1 VNMHTRRRLVVGGT
15 VAAVTVGVLA
25 AAYALIAPDKS
36 TGTSNPAAS
45 AAAVSLQ
52 HGTNTTTNT
61 TFTPSPALTPTI
73 QLRTGLAGMPA
84 YDPTDLYFADR
95 PNQLSDAV
103 KGMPSY
109 VYVPNSDSDTVSV
122 IDPATYKVV
131 RTVPVGHQ
139 PQHVVP
145 SWDMQTLWVNND
157 LGNSL
162 TPIDPRTGAF
172 GKPVPVN
179 DPYNLY
185 FTPDG
190 KSAMVMSE
198 AYHQIVFR
206 DPHSMAIQD
215 ILPVPCAGVNHAD
228 FSPDGTYFIASCE
241 FSGQLV
247 KVDTATHKLLGV
259 ITLRNGSMPQD
270 VKIAPDGSA
279 WYVADMSSNGLWT
292 LDGNSF
298 RVTGFIPTGLGAHGL
313 YVSRDSKSL
322 YVSNRGE
329 GTISVFDFATR
340 KVSALWRIPG
350 KASPDMGG
358 VSADGTVLWLSGR
371 YNSEVYA
378 ISIADG
384 HLIARIKVEH
394 GPHGLC
400 IYPQPGRYSLGHT
413 GVFR

>member
-1 VNMHTRRRLVVGGT
+1 MNSLSRRQALFGGVAVMTAAVVVVGGCAQSGSGSN
-15 VAAVTVGVLA
+15 AAGKSPTTQGA
-25 AAYALIAPDKS
+25 AAAGAPS
-36 TGTSNPAAS
+36 QTATGAS
-45 AAAVSLQ
+45 LS
-52 HGTNTTTNT
+52 
-61 TFTPSPALTPTI
+61 PSPTI
-73 QLRTGLAGMPA
+73 ELRSGLAGMPGYNPA
-84 YDPTDLYFADR
+84 DLYFADR

-109 VYVPNSDSDTVSV
+109 VYVPNSNSDTVSV

-145 SWDMQTLWVNND
+145 SWDLQTLWVNND

-162 TPIDPRTGAF
+162 TPINPRTGAF

-190 KSAMVMSE
+190 KSAMVMAE
-198 AYHQIVFR
+198 ANRQIVFR
-206 DPHSMAIQD
+206 DPHTMAIQD

-241 FSGQLV
+241 FSGQLL
-247 KVDTATHKLLGV
+247 KVDTAAHKLLGV
-259 ITLRNGSMPQD
+259 ITLKSGAMPQD
-270 VKIAPDGSA
+270 VKIAPDGSI
-279 WYVADMSSNGLWT
+279 WYVADMATNGLWT
-292 LDGNSF
+292 LDGDSF
-298 RVTGFIPTGLGAHGL
+298 KVTGFIHTGLGAHGL
-313 YVSRDSKSL
+313 YVSRDSTSL

-329 GTISVFDFATR
+329 GSISVLDFATHAVR
-340 KVSALWRIPG
+340 ALWKIPG

-358 VSADGTVLWLSGR
+358 VSADGTVLWLAGR
-371 YNSEVYA
+371 YDAEVYA
-378 ISIADG
+378 ISTADG
-384 HLIARIKVEH
+384 HLIARIPVGS

-400 IYPQPGRYSLGHT
+400 VYPQPGRYSLGHT
-413 GVFR
+413 GIFR